1 MKAEVT
7 GVDEANKKL
16 QAELGKM
23 VRLSEKFVTKSMIS
37 ISAQTVPMIPVDT
50 GFLVN
55 SEYRKV
61 KTFLGGYEG
70 EIGYGA
76 FYAPYVH
83 DAPGTLKG
91 QPRADFGKTREGVSF
106 GGGTGKGNYWDPDG
120 EPGFL
125 AKGLDAFI
133 EDDLDR
139 LIKQELGE

>member
-7 GVDEANKKL
+7 GIDEANDKL
-16 QAELGKM
+16 TAELRKM
-23 VRLSEKFVTKSMIS
+23 GRLSERFVTKSLIS
-37 ISAQTVPMIPVDT
+37 ISAQTLPMIPIDT

-61 KTFLGGYEG
+61 KEFLGGYEG

-91 QPRADFGKTREGVSF
+91 QPRADFGKTREGISF
-106 GGGTGKGNYWDPDG
+106 GGGTGQGEYWGPDG

-125 AKGLDAFI
+125 AKGVEAFV
-133 EDDLDR
+133 EDELDR
-139 LIKQELGE
+139 LIQQELGD

>member
-7 GVDEANKKL
+7 GIEAANDKL
-16 QAELGKM
+16 TAELRKM
-23 VRLSEKFVTKSMIS
+23 GRLSERFVTKSLIAIS
-37 ISAQTVPMIPVDT
+37 SNTLPRIPIDT
-50 GFLVN
+50 SFLVN

-61 KTFLGGYEG
+61 TERFGGFEG

-76 FYAPYVH
+76 EYAAYVH

-106 GGGTGKGNYWDPDG
+106 GGGTGKGVYWGPDG

-125 AKGLDAFI
+125 AKGVQAFI
-133 EDDLDR
+133 EDELDR
-139 LIKQELGE
+139 LIQEELGD

>member
-7 GVDEANKKL
+7 GIEEANDKL
-16 QAELGKM
+16 TAELRKLG
-23 VRLSEKFVTKSMIS
+23 RLSERFVTKSLIS
-37 ISAQTVPMIPVDT
+37 ISAQTLPMIPIDT
-50 GFLVN
+50 GFLAN

-61 KTFLGGYEG
+61 KEFLGGYEG

-91 QPRADFGKTREGVSF
+91 QPRPDGNGV
-106 GGGTGKGNYWDPDG
+106 YWGPDG

-125 AKGLDAFI
+125 AKGVEAFI
-133 EDDLDR
+133 EDELDR
-139 LIKQELGE
+139 LIKEELGD